1 MKWIKSTFTYW
12 YDLYRDIRM
21 WWIFKK
27 TSKENVKMLNEDHG
41 LRVDWLG
48 RIYGVVNLPEEVQ
61 SASLDVQQA
70 YVLQQITK
78 YGDCML
84 KIGLADVV
92 YPQIQKVKQS
102 SSFLIVLWPVF
113 DDLALLPV
121 LGNILKTTF
130 VGFVIFAICKL
141 GYHNIDMVVALWEKL
156 STWIKS

>member
-1 MKWIKSTFTYW
+1 MKWLTSTFTYW

-21 WWIFKK
+21 WWIFRK
-27 TSKENVKMLNEDHG
+27 TARENIKMLNEEHE

-48 RIYGVVNLPEEVQ
+48 RIYGVVNLPEEVR

-92 YPQIQKVKQS
+92 YPQIEKVKDS
-102 SSFLIVLWPVF
+102 ASFLIVMWPVF
-113 DDLALLPV
+113 DDLSLLPI
-121 LGNILKTTF
+121 LGNIIKTTF
-130 VGFVIFAICKL
+130 VALIVFAIVKFTYGNL
-141 GYHNIDMVVALWEKL
+141 DLISALWEKA
-156 STWIKS
+156 SNWIKS

>member
-1 MKWIKSTFTYW
+1 MKWLTSTFTYW

-21 WWIFKK
+21 WWIFRK
-27 TSKENVKMLNEDHG
+27 TARENIEMLNKDHE

-48 RIYGVVNLPEEVQ
+48 RIYGVVNLPEEVR

-92 YPQIQKVKQS
+92 LTTASIGLNEVEYERQPHAGKIFSYQTAEIGYGENCFQS
-102 SSFLIVLWPVF
+102 DLNGGFL
-113 DDLALLPV
+113 
-121 LGNILKTTF
+121 N
-130 VGFVIFAICKL
+130 
-141 GYHNIDMVVALWEKL
+141 
-156 STWIKS
+156 

>member
-48 RIYGVVNLPEEVQ
+48 RIYGVVNLPEEVR
-61 SASLDVQQA
+61 SASLEVQQA

-113 DDLALLPV
+113 DDLALLPI
-121 LGNILKTTF
+121 LGNIIKTAF
-130 VGFVIFAICKL
+130 VGLVIFAICKL
-141 GYHNIDMVVALWEKL
+141 GYHNIDILVALWEKL

>member
-48 RIYGVVNLPEEVQ
+48 RIYGVVNLPEEVR
-61 SASLDVQQA
+61 SAALEVQQA

-113 DDLALLPV
+113 DDLALLPI
-121 LGNILKTTF
+121 LGNIIKTTL
-130 VGFVIFAICKL
+130 VGLIIFAICKL
-141 GYHNIDMVVALWEKL
+141 GYHNIDILVALWEKL

>member
-1 MKWIKSTFTYW
+1 MKWLTSTFTYW

-21 WWIFKK
+21 WWIFRK
-27 TSKENVKMLNEDHG
+27 TARENIEMLNKDHE

-48 RIYGVVNLPEEVQ
+48 RIYGVVNLPEEVR

-92 YPQIQKVKQS
+92 YPQIEKVKDS

-113 DDLALLPV
+113 DDLSLLPI
-121 LGNILKTTF
+121 LGNIIKTTF
-130 VGFVIFAICKL
+130 VAFITFVIAKFAYSNLDLISVLWDK
-141 GYHNIDMVVALWEKL
+141 VAN
-156 STWIKS
+156 WIKS

>member
-1 MKWIKSTFTYW
+1 MKWLTSTFTYW

-21 WWIFKK
+21 WWIFRK
-27 TSKENVKMLNEDHG
+27 TARENIEMLNKDHE

-48 RIYGVVNLPEEVQ
+48 RIYGVVNLPEEVR

-92 YPQIQKVKQS
+92 YPQIEKVKDS

-113 DDLALLPV
+113 DDLSLLPI
-121 LGNILKTTF
+121 LGNIIKTTF
-130 VGFVIFAICKL
+130 VAFITFVIAKFAYNNLDLISVLWDK
-141 GYHNIDMVVALWEKL
+141 VAN
-156 STWIKS
+156 WIKS

>member
-1 MKWIKSTFTYW
+1 MKWLTSTFTYW

-21 WWIFKK
+21 WWIFRK
-27 TSKENVKMLNEDHG
+27 TARENIEMLNKDHE

-48 RIYGVVNLPEEVQ
+48 RIYGVVNLPEEVR
-61 SASLDVQQA
+61 SASLEVQQA

-92 YPQIQKVKQS
+92 YPQIEKVKDS

-113 DDLALLPV
+113 DDLSLLPI
-121 LGNILKTTF
+121 LGNIIKTTF
-130 VGFVIFAICKL
+130 VAFITFVIAKFAYSNLDLISVLWDK
-141 GYHNIDMVVALWEKL
+141 VAN
-156 STWIKS
+156 WIKS

>member
-1 MKWIKSTFTYW
+1 MKWITGTFTYW

-21 WWIFKK
+21 WWIFKN
-27 TSKENVKMLNEDHG
+27 TAKENVKMLNEDHG

-48 RIYGVVNLPEEVQ
+48 RIYGIVNLPEEVQ

-92 YPQIQKVKQS
+92 YPQIQKIKQS

-113 DDLALLPV
+113 DDLSLLPI
-121 LGNILKTTF
+121 LGNIIKTTLVCF
-130 VGFVIFAICKL
+130 IVFIIGKFS
-141 GYHNIDMVVALWEKL
+141 YHNVDIIVNLWEKL
-156 STWIKS
+156 ATWIKS

>member
-1 MKWIKSTFTYW
+1 MKWITSTFTYW
-12 YDLYRDIRM
+12 YDLYKDIRI
-21 WWIFKK
+21 WWIFRK
-27 TSKENVKMLNEDHG
+27 TSRENIKMLNEDHE

-48 RIYGVVNLPEEVQ
+48 RIYGVVNLPEEVR
-61 SASLDVQQA
+61 SASLEVQQA

-121 LGNILKTTF
+121 LGNIIKTTF
-130 VGFVIFAICKL
+130 VAFIIFVLIKFTSS
-141 GYHNIDMVVALWEKL
+141 NIDVIYTLWEKMT
-156 STWIKS
+156 TWIKS